1 VAHVLTFTRST
12 PDTAAKVWV
21 DDEGAV
27 TWGEVA
33 TVVNPWDEY
42 SLEETIVQAAHGG
55 GESTVVA
62 IGSALHND
70 ALKHS
75 LAMGIKNA
83 LRLEEAGADCNDSLV
98 WSALAAGAIR
108 KLGDVDLIIFGKES
122 VDVGTDQHSYQLAR
136 RLGWTMLGY
145 VSRIIDADFAAGK
158 IQAERMLEQG
168 KQTVTA
174 ALPAV
179 ISVMKGIN
187 EPRYPNFLGIR
198 KAAKAQI
205 PVWSAADI
213 EVELP
218 KAATT
223 ALRFMNPPA
232 RAVSTEIIA
241 GADVKEKAVTLVERL
256 FEEKVLWA
264 FSSGSRPS
272 RAPPCPAVGKPWGRR
287 KLSQTASIPIRRLLS
302 SARTVMRSPPTPG
315 VLALNALLSA
325 PTIAFRITAWKVTR
339 PSSANW
345 SKSAR
350 PQLSSPPRQI
360 EPGSCWRAPR
370 LIPKAV
376 SFPM

>member
-1 VAHVLTFTRST
+1 MAHVLTFTRST

-42 SLEETIVQAAHGG
+42 SLEETIVQAAHGV

-136 RLGWTMLGY
+136 RLGWTMLSY

-256 FEEKVLWA
+256 FEEKVL
-264 FSSGSRPS
+264 
-272 RAPPCPAVGKPWGRR
+272 
-287 KLSQTASIPIRRLLS
+287 
-302 SARTVMRSPPTPG
+302 
-315 VLALNALLSA
+315 
-325 PTIAFRITAWKVTR
+325 
-339 PSSANW
+339 
-345 SKSAR
+345 
-350 PQLSSPPRQI
+350 
-360 EPGSCWRAPR
+360 
-370 LIPKAV
+370 
-376 SFPM
+376 